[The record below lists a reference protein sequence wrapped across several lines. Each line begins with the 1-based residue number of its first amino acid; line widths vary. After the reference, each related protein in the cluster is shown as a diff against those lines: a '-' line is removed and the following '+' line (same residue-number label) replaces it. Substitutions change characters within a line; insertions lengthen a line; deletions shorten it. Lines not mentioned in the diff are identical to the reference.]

1 VFNNDSCAI
10 AMGAKGATA
19 ISLNTWCYAVGT
31 FSRTGAAPFAGT
43 WNVYLNGTLNNASAN
58 NFSLAGTATGNFTG
72 ASWRLANN
80 PQWPTPG
87 VQTSNVIL
95 DEVRVSN
102 TVRSAGWILTEYRN
116 QYAPAS
122 FYSVGLEQN

>member
-1 VFNNDSCAI
+1 
-10 AMGAKGATA
+10 MGAKGATA
-19 ISLNTWCYAVGT
+19 IALNTWYYAVGT
-31 FSRTGAAPFAGT
+31 FSRSGAGNFAGN
-43 WNVYLNGTLNNASAN
+43 WNVYLNGALNNGGPN
-58 NFSLAGTATGNFTG
+58 NFNFAGTATGNFTG

-102 TVRSAGWILTEYRN
+102 IARSAGWILTEYRN
-116 QYAPAS
+116 QNAPAT
-122 FYSVGLEQN
+122 FYTVGAEQNN